1 MKISNQRVK
10 EIINFIK
17 DLNLDN
23 KFQKEFTKEKM
34 INLLYVNESLT
45 HSSANS

>member
-17 DLNLDN
+17 DLNLE
-23 KFQKEFTKEKM
+23 KKYQKEFTNEK
-34 INLLYVNESLT
+34 ITNIYIEKPKPFIKN
-45 HSSANS
+45 